1 MKQALTGAA
10 IALSLIFA
18 APAAQA
24 QAQAPF
30 SPLPSF
36 LPAQGFTFFSI
47 QVASNTI
54 APMVDWMGDMV
65 GSAQKSAEIAS
76 VDCSLPEP
84 QLPGASKVLTY
95 WESANQ
101 TLPERFIEIPR
112 HGRIDVVDLS
122 AIISEEAR
130 KEGLD
135 PLIVETI
142 IKHES
147 AFEPEAM
154 SGVGAGGLMQ
164 LMPETAA
171 ELGVTDRNDPAQNV
185 AAGTRYFAQQYRY
198 FGNLHLALAAYNA
211 GPGAV
216 ESYGGVPPYS
226 ETINYAAS
234 IAADYQEKAARL

>member
-1 MKQALTGAA
+1 MKQALTGAVL
-10 IALSLIFA
+10 ALSLISA

-24 QAQAPF
+24 QVQAPF

-36 LPAQGFTFFSI
+36 LPAQGFTFLSL
-47 QVASNTI
+47 QVANKTI
-54 APMVDWMGDMV
+54 APVVTWMGDMV
-65 GSAQKSAEIAS
+65 DTAQKSAEIAS
-76 VDCSLPEP
+76 VDCDLPKP
-84 QLPGASKVLTY
+84 KLPGASKVLTY
-95 WESANQ
+95 FESANQ
-101 TLPERFIEIPR
+101 TLPERYLEIQR
-112 HGRIDVVDLS
+112 HGRVDVINVS
-122 AIISEEAR
+122 EIIAEEAR

-142 IKHES
+142 IEHES
-147 AFEPEAM
+147 AFDPHAF

-171 ELGVTDRNDPAQNV
+171 ELGVTDRKDPAQNV
-185 AAGTRYFAQQYRY
+185 AAGTRYFAQQYKY

-216 ESYGGVPPYS
+216 EYYGGVPPYG

-234 IAADYQEKAARL
+234 IAADYQEKAAKL